1 MKIRRGR
8 FVALFTLLAVL
19 TAGGAA
25 GGPEG
30 GKVSSKLSA
39 LYEEHAAHQ
48 AASRTTTFRS
58 RDRLARVVAGDRVVV
73 DVTAD
78 GDARAL
84 EAALAGLGLRH
95 SAVFGRIVSGEL
107 PITAIPALPT
117 VAGLRLARPSYAMRR
132 AGAVTSQGDH
142 AMNADAARSA
152 YGVRGTG
159 IQVGVLSDS
168 FDCLS
173 GASGGVTSGD
183 LPTVTVLQEILD
195 CRDGTDEGRAMA
207 EIIHDVAPGASL
219 SFATAFNGIA
229 SFASNILALRA
240 NGARVIVDDIFY
252 FEESMFQDG
261 ILAQAVDTVVSQG
274 AAYFSAAGND
284 ARQSYES
291 AFRAGPTLDQG
302 SIPSTPS
309 APHFF
314 GGVAHNFA
322 PSGPADVM
330 QRVTIPSGSTLTI
343 VLQWDSPFVSVSGGA
358 GSQNDLDIYILN
370 AAGTQVVGGGDNF
383 DNIGGDAS
391 EMLDFTNTGPTADF
405 NIMITSYGPHPVPGF
420 IKYIHFSPDVT
431 IQEYATASGTVW
443 GHTNAAGARAVGA
456 AFWRNTPAF
465 GVNPARR
472 EPYSSGGPTPILF
485 DTAGNR
491 LASPTIRHKPEIVAP
506 DGGSTTFFGEV
517 VPGFPSP
524 LFFGTSAAAPHA
536 AAVAALMLERQPS
549 FPPATVYS
557 ILENTA
563 LNMLPPGSVVVGS
576 NTDTGFG
583 LIQAD
588 AAVRTALGA
597 SLSLGLT
604 LNRHSASA
612 GDPVQLTLARTNTG
626 PTITQ
631 DLYVAVLVPPVLS
644 AALGCPAGDAAAFAT
659 EGFAGVVVRCTAS
672 ASPQNFPAFARG
684 MAIPA
689 STTTL
694 PGFVSIAWPA
704 GLPPGTYT
712 FAVIATAPNALADGI
727 VGPGDITT
735 FATDQLQS
743 LTSFDVAG
751 AEAALATP

>member
-1 MKIRRGR
+1 
-8 FVALFTLLAVL
+8 
-19 TAGGAA
+19 
-25 GGPEG
+25 
-30 GKVSSKLSA
+30 
-39 LYEEHAAHQ
+39 
-48 AASRTTTFRS
+48 
-58 RDRLARVVAGDRVVV
+58 VVG
-73 DVTAD
+73 
-78 GDARAL
+78 
-84 EAALAGLGLRH
+84 
-95 SAVFGRIVSGEL
+95 
-107 PITAIPALPT
+107 
-117 VAGLRLARPSYAMRR
+117 
-132 AGAVTSQGDH
+132 
-142 AMNADAARSA
+142 
-152 YGVRGTG
+152 
-159 IQVGVLSDS
+159 
-168 FDCLS
+168 
-173 GASGGVTSGD
+173 
-183 LPTVTVLQEILD
+183 
-195 CRDGTDEGRAMA
+195 
-207 EIIHDVAPGASL
+207 
-219 SFATAFNGIA
+219 
-229 SFASNILALRA
+229 
-240 NGARVIVDDIFY
+240 
-252 FEESMFQDG
+252 
-261 ILAQAVDTVVSQG
+261 QG
-274 AAYFSAAGND
+274 AAFFSAAGND

-358 GSQNDLDIYILN
+358 GTQNDLDIYILN

-391 EMLDFTNTGPTADF
+391 EMVDFTNTGPTADF
-405 NIMITSYGPHPVPGF
+405 NIMITHYGVGPSPGY
-420 IKYIHFSPDVT
+420 IKYIYFSSDVT

-491 LASPTIRHKPEIVAP
+491 LATAAIRHKPEIVAP
-506 DGGSTTFFGEV
+506 DGGSTTFFGQV

-536 AAVAALMLERQPS
+536 AGVAALMLEMRPAL
-549 FPPATVYS
+549 PPATVYS

-563 LNMLPPGSVVVGS
+563 LDMATPGFDL
-576 NTDTGFG
+576 DTGFG

-626 PTITQ
+626 PTTTQ

-644 AALGCPAGDAAAFAT
+644 AALGCPAGDGAAFAT

-672 ASPQNFPAFARG
+672 ASPQNFPPFARG
-684 MAIPA
+684 MVIPA

-712 FAVIATAPNALADGI
+712 FAVFATAPNALADGI
-727 VGPGDITT
+727 LGPGDITT

-743 LTSFDVAG
+743 L
-751 AEAALATP
+751 

>member
-1 MKIRRGR
+1 MRRGR
-8 FVALFTLLAVL
+8 IVVLFTLLAVL
-19 TAGGAA
+19 TAGVAA

-30 GKVSSKLSA
+30 GKVSPKLTA

-48 AASRTTTFRS
+48 AAARTTAFRS

-78 GDARAL
+78 GDVRAL

-107 PITAIPALPT
+107 PIAAIPALPN

-142 AMNADAARSA
+142 AMNADGARSA

-207 EIIHDVAPGASL
+207 EVVHDVAPGASL

-229 SFASNILALRA
+229 SFANNILALRA

-252 FEESMFQDG
+252 FEEPMFQDG

-274 AAYFSAAGND
+274 AAFFSAAGND

-291 AFRAGPTLDQG
+291 AFRAGPTLTQG
-302 SIPSTPS
+302 SIPSALG

-343 VLQWDSPFVSVSGGA
+343 ALQWDQPFVSVSGGA
-358 GSQNDLDIYILN
+358 GSQNDLDIYILD

-465 GVNPARR
+465 GVSPARR
-472 EPYSSGGPTPILF
+472 ESYSSGGPTPILF

-491 LASPTIRHKPEIVAP
+491 LATAAIRQKPEIVAP

-536 AAVAALMLERQPS
+536 AGVAALMLEMRPAL
-549 FPPATVYS
+549 PPATVYS
-557 ILENTA
+557 ILQNTA
-563 LNMLPPGSVVVGS
+563 LDMATPGFDF
-576 NTDTGFG
+576 DTGFG

-588 AAVRTALGA
+588 AAVRAALGA
-597 SLSLGLT
+597 SFTLGLT

-612 GDPVQLTLARTNTG
+612 GDPVQLTLTRTNTG

-631 DLYVAVLVPPVLS
+631 DLYVAVLVPPALS

-672 ASPQNFPAFARG
+672 ASPQNFPPFARG
-684 MAIPA
+684 VAIPA

-712 FAVIATAPNALADGI
+712 FAVFATAPNTLADGI
-727 VGPGDITT
+727 LGPGDITT

-743 LTSFDVAG
+743 L
-751 AEAALATP
+751 